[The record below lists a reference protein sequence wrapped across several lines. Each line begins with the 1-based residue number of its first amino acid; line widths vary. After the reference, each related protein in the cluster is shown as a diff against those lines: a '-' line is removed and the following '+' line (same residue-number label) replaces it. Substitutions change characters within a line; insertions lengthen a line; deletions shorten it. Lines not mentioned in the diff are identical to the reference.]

1 MRRTRATV
9 RTFAHKLGRGDF
21 HSGFQFDDGRV
32 PAAPLQVEL
41 LRLLVDRLLEVR
53 DAVGQLLLL
62 VR

>member
-1 MRRTRATV
+1 M

>member
-1 MRRTRATV
+1 
-9 RTFAHKLGRGDF
+9 
-21 HSGFQFDDGRV
+21 V